1 MIKMHTSML
10 PKSLR
15 TRVTEAIYQQAK
27 LDKTLRPLETE
38 PRLKE
43 WKYWFLIENRFPY
56 DEVFKLSHMLVIKRD
71 AGEIYD
77 LTLTETH
84 ELLQI
89 RKTLSQD
96 YDAIMDNLP
105 HRRSVTIRYHVHLV
119 KM

>member
-1 MIKMHTSML
+1 MSL

-15 TRVTEAIYQQAK
+15 TRATEATYQQAK
-27 LDKTLRPLETE
+27 QDKTLRPLEDE

-56 DEVFKLSHMLVIKRD
+56 DDVFETSHMLVIKGP
-71 AGEIYD
+71 AQEVYD
-77 LTLTETH
+77 LTISESH

-89 RKTLSQD
+89 RKTLKED

-105 HRRSVTIRYHVHLV
+105 HRRSVPTRYHVHIV
-119 KM
+119 KFK

>member
-1 MIKMHTSML
+1 MNL

-15 TRVTEAIYQQAK
+15 TRKTEAIYQQAK

-38 PRLKE
+38 NRLKE

-56 DEVFKLSHMLVIKRD
+56 DDVFETSHMLVLSRE
-71 AGEIYD
+71 AASIYE
-77 LTLTETH
+77 LTTSETH

-89 RKTLSQD
+89 RSTLGED

-105 HRRSVTIRYHVHLV
+105 HRRSVPVRYHVHLV
-119 KM
+119 KFR

>member
-1 MIKMHTSML
+1 MNL

-15 TRVTEAIYQQAK
+15 TRATEATYQQAK
-27 LDKTLRPLETE
+27 QDKTLRPLEEE

-56 DEVFKLSHMLVIKRD
+56 DDVFETSHMLVISREVG
-71 AGEIYD
+71 AIYD
-77 LTLTETH
+77 LTLMENH

-89 RKTLSQD
+89 RRTLKEN

-105 HRRSVTIRYHVHLV
+105 HKRSVATRYHIHLV
-119 KM
+119 KFK